1 MQLDYYEKLFRI
13 YLFHQMHCLTSSN
26 EYPATLSG
34 LCFTDALVHVQLAA
48 IQMYCIVEKKNLKT
62 SRVLVC
68 VHFYEYVLDANS
80 SVKQ

>member
-13 YLFHQMHCLTSSN
+13 YLFHQMQCLTSSN

-34 LCFTDALVHVQLAA
+34 LCFTDALERVQFAA
-48 IQMYCIVEKKNLKT
+48 IHTDVLSRKNIFKP